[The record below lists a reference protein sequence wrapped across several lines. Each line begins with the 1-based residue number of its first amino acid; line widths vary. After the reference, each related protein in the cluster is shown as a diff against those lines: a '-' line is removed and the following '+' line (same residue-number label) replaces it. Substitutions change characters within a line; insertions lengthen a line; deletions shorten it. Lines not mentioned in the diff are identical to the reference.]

1 MTERFCIIGKR
12 EDVLEKIDQAFDFVS
27 LNCFCCNV
35 CWHCN
40 VVLKLRK
47 ESVRVG
53 IKTFNSD
60 IKYWSIDW
68 EKNENGES
76 MPKLTYYLFL

>member
-1 MTERFCIIGKR
+1 MTERFCIIEKR
-12 EDVLEKIDQAFDFVS
+12 EDVLKKTDQAFDFVS
-27 LNCFCCNV
+27 LNCFCCNI

-60 IKYWSIDW
+60 IEYWSIDW
-68 EKNENGES
+68 EKNENSEY
-76 MPKLTYYLFL
+76 MPKLTNYLFL

>member
-1 MTERFCIIGKR
+1 MTERFCIIEKR
-12 EDVLEKIDQAFDFVS
+12 DVLEKIDQAFDFVS
-27 LNCFCCNV
+27 LNCFCCNI

-40 VVLKLRK
+40 VVLKLLK

>member
-1 MTERFCIIGKR
+1 MTELFCIIEKR
-12 EDVLEKIDQAFDFVS
+12 EEILEKIEQSFDFVS
-27 LNCFCCNV
+27 LNCFCCNI
-35 CWHCN
+35 CWHCC
-40 VVLKLRK
+40 VVLRLRK

-68 EKNENGES
+68 EKNENSEY
-76 MPKLTYYLFL
+76 MPKLTCYLFL

>member
-1 MTERFCIIGKR
+1 MERFCIIEER

-27 LNCFCCNV
+27 LNCFCCNI

-47 ESVRVG
+47 ESVRLG
-53 IKTFNSD
+53 IRTFNSD
-60 IKYWSIDW
+60 KKYWSRDW
-68 EKNENGES
+68 EKNGSSEY

>member
-1 MTERFCIIGKR
+1 MERFCIIEKR
-12 EDVLEKIDQAFDFVS
+12 EDILKKIEQAFDFVS
-27 LNCFCCNV
+27 LNCLCCNI

-40 VVLKLRK
+40 VVVKIRK

-68 EKNENGES
+68 DREN
-76 MPKLTYYLFL
+76 MPKLTYYYFL

>member
-1 MTERFCIIGKR
+1 MAELFCIIEKR
-12 EDVLEKIDQAFDFVS
+12 EEILEKIDQAFDFVS
-27 LNCFCCNV
+27 LNCFFCNV
-35 CWHCN
+35 CWHCC
-40 VVLKLRK
+40 VTRKLQK

-68 EKNENGES
+68 QKNENSEY
-76 MPKLTYYLFL
+76 MPKLTYYK

>member
-1 MTERFCIIGKR
+1 MTERFCIIEKR
-12 EDVLEKIDQAFDFVS
+12 EEILEKIEQAFDFVS
-27 LNCFCCNV
+27 LNCFCCNI

-40 VVLKLRK
+40 VVVKLRK

-53 IKTFNSD
+53 IKIFNAD

-68 EKNENGES
+68 DNEN
-76 MPKLTYYLFL
+76 MPKLTYYYFL